1 MHLRILQAVG
11 VALALGAATAI
22 VTGPAVAPAAYA
34 ATVRPAVGKPLQ
46 AAISLANSGKG
57 AAAMAKVHEAES
69 VSGLTA
75 GEQSAITQTKNYV
88 AAKTGSGGSAT
99 GCKAKF
105 ANDYNA
111 GRYRDVVGADADCL
125 RKSGGFDA
133 QAQIIVAQAYYLMGD
148 YGTTI
153 RMLHN
158 MGQSDQ
164 VLSLL
169 MSAAAKQGDTKT
181 EGDVAERLILK
192 GQSKYWTYLL
202 AAADATRGLSDHE
215 NLDIYR
221 IRYLTGNMRS
231 KDDYELMTQLA
242 IQLKFPTEA
251 QAIAQKGFDVKM
263 LEGDRDTRLLNLAK
277 TQAAKDTANLANAEK
292 QANAAKTGD
301 ALVQYGENLW
311 GYGRYQD
318 AVNAIQAG
326 IKKGGLTRPNDAN
339 MALGVALLSVGQK
352 DAALKAFGSVKNEP
366 AAEAVAHLW
375 TVYARSGGTAKS
387 VSASDAGKPA
397 GGRSR

>member
-1 MHLRILQAVG
+1 MHLRTLQAVG
-11 VALALGAATAI
+11 VTFALGTMAFVATA
-22 VTGPAVAPAAYA
+22 PATAPVAQA

-46 AAISLANSGKG
+46 AAVSLANAGKG

-69 VSGLTA
+69 VGGLTA
-75 GEQSAITQTKNYV
+75 GEQAAISQTKNFI
-88 AAKTGSGGSAT
+88 AAKTGSGGGAT

-111 GRYRDVVGADADCL
+111 GRYRDVAGADADCL

-133 QAQIIVAQAYYLMGD
+133 QAQIIVAQAHYLMGD

-153 RMLHN
+153 RMLRN
-158 MGQSDQ
+158 MGESDQ

-169 MSAAAKQGDTKT
+169 MSAAGKQGDTQT
-181 EGDVAERLILK
+181 EGQVAERLILK

-202 AAADATRGLSDHE
+202 ASADATRGLSDHA

-221 IRYLTGNMRS
+221 VRYLTGNMRS

-251 QAIAQKGFDVKM
+251 QTVAQKGFDVKM

-277 TQAAKDTANLANAEK
+277 TQAAKDTANLATAEK
-292 QANAAKTGD
+292 QANTAKTGD

-311 GYGRYQD
+311 GYGKYQD
-318 AVNAIQAG
+318 AANAIQAG
-326 IKKGGLTRPNDAN
+326 IKKGGLSHPNDAN
-339 MALGVALLSVGQK
+339 IALGIALLSSGQR
-352 DAALKAFGSVKNEP
+352 DPALKAFGSVKNEP
-366 AAEAVAHLW
+366 AAETVAHLW
-375 TVYARSGGTAKS
+375 TIYARSGGTAKS
-387 VSASDAGKPA
+387 AAAATGQA

>member
-1 MHLRILQAVG
+1 MLLKDIQAAG
-11 VALALGAATAI
+11 VALVLGASVAAGATALSTQI
-22 VTGPAVAPAAYA
+22 VQA

-46 AAISLANSGKG
+46 QAISLANSGKG
-57 AAAMAKVHEAES
+57 SAALAKVNEAES
-69 VSGLTA
+69 VGKLTPS
-75 GEQSAITQTKNYV
+75 EQQAIAQTKSYI
-88 AAKTGSGGSAT
+88 AAKTGSGGGAT

-111 GRYRDVVGADADCL
+111 GRYHDVVGADADCL
-125 RKSGGFDA
+125 RKSGAFDA
-133 QAQIIVAQAYYLMGD
+133 QSQIIVAQAYYLMGD

-169 MSAAAKQGDTKT
+169 MSAAGKQGDTQT
-181 EGDVAERLILK
+181 EGQVAERLILK

-202 AAADATRGLSDHE
+202 ASADATHGLSDHE

-221 IRYLTGNMRS
+221 IRYLTGNMRN

-251 QAIAQKGFDVKM
+251 QTVAQKGFDVKL

-277 TQAAKDTANLANAEK
+277 TQAAKDSANLANVEK

-318 AVNAIQAG
+318 AMNAIQAG
-326 IKKGGLTRPNDAN
+326 IKKGGLSHPNDAN
-339 MALGVALLSVGQK
+339 MALGIASLSAGQR
-352 DAALKAFGSVKNEP
+352 DAALKAFASVKNEP
-366 AAEAVAHLW
+366 AAQTVAHLW
-375 TVYARSGGTAKS
+375 TVYAKSGGTAKS
-387 VSASDAGKPA
+387 ASAESSGKTAGH
-397 GGRSR
+397 